1 MEQFPSTQDYKTAAC
16 VLIVLGAA
24 AGLLGQQTPAGTS
37 ISAQARALHASSLI
51 FDGHIHA
58 IDREFYHGGDVGE
71 RKSDGQFDL
80 PRAKEG
86 GLGALFFSIFVTEDY
101 YPARYE
107 TKQAL
112 RMLDCAID
120 QIARNGRTIEIAR
133 TASDIE
139 RIHRSG
145 KIAAVLDI
153 EGSFDLDGDPAV
165 IREMYRLGMRS
176 VQLSAHNWTSNY
188 ADSCCSPEKWHGLN
202 DRGREVIREMN
213 RLGMVINVS
222 HASDDA
228 ISMALDISADPL
240 VATHHG
246 LRAIN
251 DIPRNMPDGLLK
263 KLAAKGGVIGFQL
276 GNEFHNRKAF
286 DWRTQHA
293 GKPFWDTTAILQR
306 GTQLGIYELDKIVAP
321 QFPMLPAE
329 IPQDIRMTVDVWV
342 GVIDRAIQLVG
353 EDHVALGSDFDG
365 GPPLPR
371 GMRDVRDLPMITD
384 AMLRRG
390 YSEARV
396 RKFLGGNLLRVFG
409 QITAKHP

>member
-1 MEQFPSTQDYKTAAC
+1 MLAAILASGGTLWGQPS
-16 VLIVLGAA
+16 VSGR
-24 AGLLGQQTPAGTS
+24 
-37 ISAQARALHASSLI
+37 ARALHARSLV

-58 IDREFYHGGDVGE
+58 VDREFYHGGDIA
-71 RKSDGQFDL
+71 KKKTDGQFDL

-101 YPARYE
+101 YPARLE

-112 RMLDCAID
+112 RMLDCALE
-120 QIARNGRTIEIAR
+120 QIARNGPAIEIAR

-139 RIHRSG
+139 RIRQGG

-165 IREMYRLGMRS
+165 IREMYRLGLRS

-188 ADSCCSPEKWHGLN
+188 ADSCCSVPKWHGLN
-202 DRGREVIREMN
+202 DAGRNVIREMN

-222 HASDDA
+222 HASDEA
-228 ISMALDISADPL
+228 ISNAIDISSDPV

-246 LRAIN
+246 LRAVN
-251 DIPRNMPDGLLK
+251 DIPRNMPDALLK
-263 KLAAKGGVIGFQL
+263 KLAAKGGVMGFQL

-293 GKPFWDTTAILQR
+293 GKPFWDTSEILRR
-306 GTQLGIYELDKIVAP
+306 GTGLTIYDLDKIVAP
-321 QFPMLPAE
+321 QFPMQPAE
-329 IPQDIRMTVDVWV
+329 IPQDIRMTVDDWT
-342 GVIDRAIQLVG
+342 GVVDRAIQLVG

-371 GMRDVRDLPMITD
+371 GMRDIRDLPMITD

-390 YSEARV
+390 YSEERI
-396 RKFLGGNLLRVFG
+396 RKFLGGNLLRVFR
-409 QITAKHP
+409 QITEKQR

>member
-1 MEQFPSTQDYKTAAC
+1 MLAAI
-16 VLIVLGAA
+16 LAAIGATT
-24 AGLLGQQTPAGTS
+24 GTLCGQPPVS
-37 ISAQARALHASSLI
+37 ERARSLHARSLV

-58 IDREFYHGGDVGE
+58 VDREFYHGGDIAQ
-71 RKSDGQFDL
+71 RKPDGQFDL
-80 PRAKEG
+80 ARAKEG

-101 YPARYE
+101 YPARLE

-112 RMLDCAID
+112 RMLDCALE
-120 QIARNGRTIEIAR
+120 QIARNSPAIEIAR

-139 RIHRSG
+139 RIRQGG

-165 IREMYRLGMRS
+165 IREMYRLGLRS

-188 ADSCCSPEKWHGLN
+188 ADSCCSIPKWHGLN
-202 DRGREVIREMN
+202 ERGRNVIREMN

-222 HASDDA
+222 HASDEALSAA
-228 ISMALDISADPL
+228 IDISSDPV

-246 LRAIN
+246 LRAVN
-251 DIPRNMPDGLLK
+251 DIPRNMPDALLK
-263 KLAAKGGVIGFQL
+263 KLAAKGGVMGFQL
-276 GNEFHNRKAF
+276 GNEFHNRRAF

-293 GKPFWDTTAILQR
+293 GKPFWDTSEILRR
-306 GTQLGIYELDKIVAP
+306 GTGLTIYDLDKIVAP
-321 QFPMLPAE
+321 QFPMQPAD
-329 IPQDIRMTVDVWV
+329 IPQDIRMTVDDWT
-342 GVIDRAIQLVG
+342 GVVDRAIQLVG

-371 GMRDVRDLPMITD
+371 GMRDIRDLPMITE

-390 YSEARV
+390 YSEERI
-396 RKFLGGNLLRVFG
+396 RKFLGGNLLRVFRRIAEKR
-409 QITAKHP
+409 Q

>member
-1 MEQFPSTQDYKTAAC
+1 M
-16 VLIVLGAA
+16 VLLAA
-24 AGLLGQQTPAGTS
+24 AAAVLSGQTADGPAVS
-37 ISAQARALHASSLI
+37 QRARALHASALV

-58 IDREFYHGGDVGE
+58 VDREFYHGGDIGQ
-71 RKSDGQFDL
+71 RKPDGQFDL

-101 YPARYE
+101 YPGRLE

-112 RMLDCAID
+112 RMLDSAID
-120 QIARNGRTIEIAR
+120 QIGRNSQSIEIAR

-139 RIHRSG
+139 RIHGSG

-165 IREMYRLGMRS
+165 IRQMYRLGMRS

-188 ADSCCSPEKWHGLN
+188 ADSCCSVPKWRGLN

-213 RLGMVINVS
+213 RLGMVIEVS
-222 HASDDA
+222 HASDEA
-228 ISMALDISADPL
+228 ISAAIDASAVPV

-246 LRAIN
+246 LRAVN
-251 DIPRNMPDGLLK
+251 DIPRNMPDWLLK

-286 DWRTQHA
+286 DWVTAHA
-293 GKPFWDTTAILQR
+293 GKAFWDTSDVLQR
-306 GTQLGIYELDKIVAP
+306 GAGVRIYEIDKIIGP
-321 QFPMLPAE
+321 RFPMLPAD
-329 IPQDIRMTVDVWV
+329 IPRDIRMTVDEWV
-342 GVIDRAIQLVG
+342 GVVDRAIQSVG

-371 GMRDVRDLPMITD
+371 GMRDIRDLPMITD

-390 YSEARV
+390 YSEERI
-396 RKFLGGNLLRVFG
+396 RKFLGGNLLRVFRE
-409 QITAKHP
+409 ITDKRR